1 MKSNGLYL
9 LFICAGRWQLDGIL
23 QAKKLGYK
31 VFAVDCDK
39 NAEGLKIA
47 DKSLVI
53 DIHESEKI
61 INYIKDQKIR
71 LGGVICMASDIGQ
84 NTASIIR
91 EEFKLFGM
99 SYKISK
105 KMTNKEMQRGA
116 LTNKK
121 GINVPK
127 WLIVEKYL
135 NINKVREKIGFPC
148 VVKPVD
154 SAGSR
159 GVEIVSVEGELEK
172 KIHNASLFSSNS
184 RVIVEEYIE
193 GVEYTIETFTH
204 NLVTHLLLIT
214 EKSKLKKTLA
224 NELFSAEL
232 EEKEVIG
239 LTTKIEKIF
248 KVLGYKY
255 GAGHTEVIKRNSDG
269 RFFLVESAGRGGGF
283 LVADLL
289 VPEASGFNLNEA
301 CVVQAMGGEPNK
313 ILNTKSDTV
322 LLRFIPSQEGVIKNI
337 NGFEAVNKIKNVVA
351 GCFVKVGD
359 KTKKAQLDGDRI
371 GYILTKGKTKSN
383 AFSLA
388 NKIENRIKINYVKN

>member
-1 MKSNGLYL
+1 MKSKELYL
-9 LFICAGRWQLDGIL
+9 LFICAGRWQLNGML

-31 VFAVDCDK
+31 VFAIDGDK
-39 NAEGLKIA
+39 NAEGLKIS
-47 DKSLVI
+47 DKFLVA

-61 INYIKDQKIR
+61 INYIKDQKIE
-71 LGGVICMASDIGQ
+71 LGGVICLTSDIGQ

-99 SYKISK
+99 PYKISK
-105 KMTNKEMQRGA
+105 RMTNKEVQRGA

-121 GINVPK
+121 GINIPK
-127 WLIVEKYL
+127 WLIVEKHL
-135 NINKVREKIGFPC
+135 NINKIIEDIGLPC

-159 GVEIVSVEGELEK
+159 GVEIVNVEGKLKEK
-172 KIHNASLFSSNS
+172 IRSASLFSSNS

-193 GVEYTIETFTH
+193 GVEYTVETFTH
-204 NLVTHLLLIT
+204 NLTTHLLLVT
-214 EKSKLKKTLA
+214 EKSKLNKTLA
-224 NELFSAEL
+224 NELFSADL
-232 EEKEVIG
+232 EEKDVAE
-239 LTTKIEKIF
+239 LTVKIEKIF

-255 GAGHTEVIKRNSDG
+255 GAGHTEIIKRNSDG
-269 RFFLVESAGRGGGF
+269 VFFLVESAGRGGGF

-289 VPEASGFNLNEA
+289 VPKASGFNLNKA
-301 CVVQAMGGEPNK
+301 CVVQAMGDEPSK
-313 ILNTKSDTV
+313 FLNTKNHKT
-322 LLRFIPSQEGVIKNI
+322 LLRFIPSQEGVVKDI
-337 NGFEAVNKIKNVVA
+337 NGFEVVNKIKNVVA

-371 GYILTKGKTKSN
+371 GYILTKAKTKSI